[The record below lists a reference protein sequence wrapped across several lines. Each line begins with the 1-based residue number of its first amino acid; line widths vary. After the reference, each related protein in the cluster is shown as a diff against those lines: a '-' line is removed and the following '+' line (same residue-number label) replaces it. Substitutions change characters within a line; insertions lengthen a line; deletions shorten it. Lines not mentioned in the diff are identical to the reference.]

1 MGGQGRP
8 KLGLAFGGGGIRG
21 MAHIGLIEQLDK
33 HGVRADFVSGTSI
46 GSCIAALYACGYKGK
61 FMADFM
67 QNINLKL
74 ILPFSPSLG
83 GLMNGKN
90 YAEFVRLMTRG
101 RHIEEMEIPLRIVA
115 TDLEGS
121 KMEVFSDG
129 PIWRAVHASSAVPGV
144 FTPVAYR
151 DKLYVDGCLVDNCPC
166 QVLRELGAD
175 IVIAVDLDSLRT
187 DEPTPVTHPNLL
199 NVLQRSINVMGR
211 KNNSVEQADLV
222 LHPMDSYIY
231 SMDLGKANYA
241 LEAGRTEAAARIEE
255 ILKLL
260 ADFPQS

>member
-1 MGGQGRP
+1 MSRP

-33 HGVRADFVSGTSI
+33 HGIRADMVAGTSI
-46 GSCIAALYACGYKGK
+46 GSLMASLYACGYKGR

-67 QNINLKL
+67 QNVNLKL
-74 ILPFSPSLG
+74 ILPLSPSLG

-90 YAEFVRLMTRG
+90 YAEFTRLMTKG
-101 RHIEEMEIPLRIVA
+101 RSIEETEIPLRIIA

-121 KMEVFSDG
+121 RMETFSDG

-166 QVLRELGAD
+166 QTLRDLGAEV
-175 IVIAVDLDSLRT
+175 VIAVDLDALRL
-187 DEPTPVTHPNLL
+187 DEPTPVEHPNML
-199 NVLQRSINVMGR
+199 NVLQRSLNVMGR

-222 LHPMDSYIY
+222 LKPMDKYIY
-231 SMDLGKANYA
+231 SMDLGKAAWA
-241 LEAGRTEAAARIEE
+241 LEAGRREAAAHIAA
-255 ILKLL
+255 ILELL
-260 ADFPQS
+260 G

>member
-1 MGGQGRP
+1 MSGQGRP

-101 RHIEEMEIPLRIVA
+101 RPIEEMEIPLRIVA

-144 FTPVAYR
+144 LPR
-151 DKLYVDGCLVDNCPC
+151 WL
-166 QVLRELGAD
+166 
-175 IVIAVDLDSLRT
+175 IVISFTWTVAWWIT
-187 DEPTPVTHPNLL
+187 APA
-199 NVLQRSINVMGR
+199 
-211 KNNSVEQADLV
+211 KCC
-222 LHPMDSYIY
+222 
-231 SMDLGKANYA
+231 AN
-241 LEAGRTEAAARIEE
+241 
-255 ILKLL
+255 
-260 ADFPQS
+260 